1 MSKIGRKPILL
12 KDVKVD
18 VKGNVIHYTGKKS
31 SGQYTLSDLLRAEV
45 DNGKLFLKPAQKT
58 KDTASRDLNRVW
70 GLHRALLA
78 NEIGGA
84 HADFEK
90 EVHIIGLGYKAVQAG
105 NTLTFSLGY
114 SHKKDLELPQDIT
127 VKIDKTG
134 QKLIFCSA
142 DKQKLGQVCGIVKSL
157 RETEPYKGTGIKL
170 ANETIIRKAGKTKA

>member
-12 KDVKVD
+12 KDVTVD

-31 SGQYTLSDLLRAEV
+31 SGQYTLSDMLRAEV

-58 KDTASRDLNRVW
+58 KDTSRDLNRVW

-78 NEIGGA
+78 NEISGA

-105 NTLTFSLGY
+105 NMLTFSLGY
-114 SHKKDLELPQDIT
+114 SHKKDLELPQDVT

-134 QKLIFCSA
+134 QKLIFGSA
-142 DKQKLGQVCGIVKSL
+142 DKQKLGQICGLVKSL
-157 RETEPYKGTGIKL
+157 RATEPYKGTGIKL
-170 ANETIIRKAGKTKA
+170 ANEEIIRKAGKTKA

>member
-18 VKGNVIHYTGKKS
+18 VKDNIIHYAGKKS
-31 SGQYTLSDLLRAEV
+31 GQYVLSDMLRAEV
-45 DNGKLFLKPAQKT
+45 DNGKLFLKPVQQI
-58 KDTASRDLNRVW
+58 KDGSRDLNRIW
-70 GLHRALLA
+70 GMHRALLA

-90 EVHIIGLGYKAVQAG
+90 EIQIIGLGYKAVQAG

-114 SHKKDLELPQDIT
+114 SHKKDLELPQDVT

-134 QKLIFCSA
+134 QKLIFGSA
-142 DKQKLGQVCGIVKSL
+142 DKQKLGQICGLVKSL
-157 RETEPYKGTGIKL
+157 RVIEPYKGTGIKL
-170 ANETIIRKAGKTKA
+170 ATDVIIRKAGKTKA